1 MKKTDKK
8 EILLDKLNEP
18 TEDMIKFCVGDDAFE
33 LNHLLDTKFK
43 ELYDL
48 NCKLRFWDSWQR
60 GYWHK
65 KVWLFDV
72 IFKEGYLFLT
82 LTITDKKVEKM
93 CGIQHELQPKLQEIW
108 ANRKKYGPSSWPI
121 EFKLE
126 NEKDIDDLIR
136 ILLVKQSVKK

>member
-1 MKKTDKK
+1 METINKQ

-18 TEDMIKFCVGDDAFE
+18 TEEMIEFCIGSDATE
-33 LNHLLDTKFK
+33 LNNLLDAKLN

-72 IFKEGYLFLT
+72 IFKEDYLFLT

-93 CGIQHELQPKLQEIW
+93 CEIQHELQPKLQAIW
-108 ANRKKYGPSSWPI
+108 ASRKKYGPSSWPI

-136 ILLVKQSVKK
+136 ILSVKQLAKK